1 MLPCAAAVT
10 CAGCSLSPGRTGPMP
25 ASPSSRV
32 IHPTRRMVK
41 CPKEGRNKVNYLIT
55 FTTLF
60 IVAYA
65 NCANE
70 PYCAARTVQGYM
82 RKFGQV
88 RMGGRFIIFL
98 PFNLRSHNVLNN
110 FDAILGL
117 QWWRSD
123 RLLRSRDRPQAG
135 RLQLQKHGTD
145 RLPVQ
150 DRRMHP
156 AKGER
161 VQCGTSVKRGLLF
174 FFLFNLLILIHIT

>member
-10 CAGCSLSPGRTGPMP
+10 CAGCSPSPGRTGPMP

-41 CPKEGRNKVNYLIT
+41 CPKEDRNKVNYLLHLP
-55 FTTLF
+55 FF

-88 RMGGRFIIFL
+88 RMGGRLIIFL
-98 PFNLRSHNVLNN
+98 HLNLRSHNVLNN

-135 RLQLQKHGTD
+135 RLQLQKRGTD

-161 VQCGTSVKRGLLF
+161 VQCGSSVEYVVVSVC
-174 FFLFNLLILIHIT
+174 LFNLLILIHIT